1 MLESHPDKGG
11 DSDKF
16 KLIREAYDIMKDDV
30 QKKEYD
36 NKLMYY
42 QEMYDRAE
50 EINLQKN
57 IYNFKCIQCEKNNE
71 INKELVKKQNNFY
84 LIFLNSLYN
93 YQTYLIFVEP
103 LIIRFTISHISIR
116 SINLNA
122 TMASDFWLAS
132 SLSDK
137 SSMSTRRRATTR
149 MIN

>member
-1 MLESHPDKGG
+1 MINYYEILKVPDFSSYEIIKKNYKNLMLESHPDKGG

-30 QKKEYD
+30 HKKEYD

-84 LIFLNSLYN
+84 QYIIKCSGCSMIYKIN
-93 YQTYLIFVEP
+93 YI
-103 LIIRFTISHISIR
+103 
-116 SINLNA
+116 
-122 TMASDFWLAS
+122 
-132 SLSDK
+132 
-137 SSMSTRRRATTR
+137 
-149 MIN
+149 

>member
-1 MLESHPDKGG
+1 MINYYEILKVPDFSSYEIIKKNYKNLMLESHPDKGG

-57 IYNFKCIQCEKNNE
+57 KNNFTCIQCQKNNIIE
-71 INKELVKKQNNFY
+71 KEVIIDDAKQYIIKCEGCSMLYKINIV
-84 LIFLNSLYN
+84 
-93 YQTYLIFVEP
+93 
-103 LIIRFTISHISIR
+103 
-116 SINLNA
+116 
-122 TMASDFWLAS
+122 
-132 SLSDK
+132 
-137 SSMSTRRRATTR
+137 
-149 MIN
+149 

>member
-1 MLESHPDKGG
+1 MINYYEILKVPDFSSYEIIKKNYKNLMLESHPDKGG

-84 LIFLNSLYN
+84 QYIIKCSGCSRIYKIN
-93 YQTYLIFVEP
+93 YI
-103 LIIRFTISHISIR
+103 
-116 SINLNA
+116 
-122 TMASDFWLAS
+122 
-132 SLSDK
+132 
-137 SSMSTRRRATTR
+137 
-149 MIN
+149 

>member
-1 MLESHPDKGG
+1 MINYYEILKVPDYSSYEIIKKNYKNLMLESHPDKGG

-71 INKELVKKQNNFY
+71 INSELIQKQNNLCQY
-84 LIFLNSLYN
+84 IVKCCGCSMIYKIN
-93 YQTYLIFVEP
+93 YI
-103 LIIRFTISHISIR
+103 
-116 SINLNA
+116 
-122 TMASDFWLAS
+122 
-132 SLSDK
+132 
-137 SSMSTRRRATTR
+137 
-149 MIN
+149 

>member
-1 MLESHPDKGG
+1 MINYYEILKVPDFSSYGIIKKNYKNLMLESHPDKGG

-84 LIFLNSLYN
+84 QYIIKCSGCSMIYKIN
-93 YQTYLIFVEP
+93 YI
-103 LIIRFTISHISIR
+103 
-116 SINLNA
+116 
-122 TMASDFWLAS
+122 
-132 SLSDK
+132 
-137 SSMSTRRRATTR
+137 
-149 MIN
+149 